1 MNSFLFILSFLLQ
14 AWQLRFSH
22 LVGYGAKYYS
32 YLVSRAISSSIWH
45 TYFAADPFSRTQGER
60 FRNECLKYGGS
71 VPSRTLVENFLKREV
86 TPDYLAESLV
96 YDIEQSNDKIRQFSD
111 EIGAQHK

>member
-1 MNSFLFILSFLLQ
+1 MISPFFQLQ

-45 TYFAADPFSRTQGER
+45 TYFEADPFSRTQGKR
-60 FRNECLKYGGS
+60 FRNECLNYGGS
-71 VPSRTLVENFLKREV
+71 VPSKTLVENFLQQKV
-86 TPDYLAESLV
+86 TPDYLAQSLV
-96 YDIEQSNDKIRQFSD
+96 YEIEQSNDQIRQFSD
-111 EIGAQHK
+111 EIGVQHK